1 VTPPGY
7 LVLSLV
13 MGGAGA
19 AALPAQ
25 TASTVGSFLAR
36 VRAGTEKYRDLQ
48 AAVADGYRPI
58 GPEAPAMGRH
68 WVQPGLLVATRFD
81 PDHPP
86 LLEYASIRG
95 RAVLV
100 GVAYA
105 LPLGK
110 DESPPDFPAG
120 RTAWHS
126 HTGGL
131 AEEGLR
137 LTHEDAHAMH
147 RGERVAV
154 LHVWVWLDNPAGP
167 FAPLNW
173 SLPYVRAGLEPRSA
187 TDETA
192 KALSLGDGGAGFW
205 ESALTRA
212 LDATPAEADAVHR
225 VLAVYSDTVAAWR
238 ARRPAA
244 PALADD
250 EAAWLDALWGRAR
263 AAVRGALGAE
273 ARNRLVMLAGF

>member
-1 VTPPGY
+1 MTRLGR
-7 LVLSLV
+7 LLLSLV
-13 MGGAGA
+13 FWGAEA
-19 AALPAQ
+19 TALSAQ
-25 TASTVGSFLAR
+25 TDSAVDSFLAR

-48 AAVADGYRPI
+48 TAVAEGYRPI

-105 LPLGK
+105 LPLGP

-126 HTGGL
+126 HTGSL
-131 AEEGLR
+131 ADEGFR
-137 LTHEDAHAMH
+137 LTHDDAHAMH
-147 RGERVAV
+147 PGERVAV

-167 FAPLNW
+167 FVPVNW
-173 SLPYVRAGLEPRSA
+173 ALPYVRAGLEPRSA

-212 LDATPAEADAVHR
+212 LDATPAEADAVHT
-225 VLAVYSDTVAAWR
+225 VLAAYSDTVAAWR
-238 ARRPAA
+238 ARRPSGLT
-244 PALADD
+244 LADD

-273 ARNRLVMLAGF
+273 ARGHLLMLAGF